1 MMPLPLRLLKR
12 LDGKLPEN
20 AEPPGAMD
28 DADLI
33 LVGGGLAN
41 GLIAWRLQQLRP
53 DMRVLVLE
61 SGDTLGGNH
70 TWSFHEGDLTPVQR
84 AWLAPLV
91 AHRWNSYSVAFPGR
105 SRSLAGGYASVTS
118 SRFDA
123 VLRAALAAQVRLAT
137 PVASLSARTVTL
149 TNGRMLRASAVID
162 GRGLR
167 PSRHLSLGYQKFV
180 GQELRLAGAHGLAQ
194 PVLMDATVRQH
205 DGYRFVY
212 VLPLS
217 ADTLLV
223 EDTYYADDDK
233 IDTSRLRMRIADY
246 VKARGWTVAQVLREE
261 RGVLP
266 ITLAGNVNA
275 FWDERQGIARAG
287 LAAGLFHSTTGY
299 SRPSAVHLAELI
311 AALPDLS
318 SAPLFKAIR
327 THAMAQW
334 KAQGFFRLLN
344 RMLFRAAAPDQRW
357 RVMQRFY
364 GLPAPLIA
372 RFYAARLGLLDKAR
386 ILAGKP
392 PVPVGAAW
400 RAGWASG
407 SDLDIGK
414 KQKQIESTS

>member
-1 MMPLPLRLLKR
+1 MTPLPLRLLRR
-12 LDGKLPEN
+12 LDCKLPDN
-20 AEPPGAMD
+20 AAPLAAVD

-41 GLIAWRLQQLRP
+41 GLIAWRLQQTRP
-53 DMRVLVLE
+53 EVRVLMLE
-61 SGDTLGGNH
+61 SGPTLGGNH
-70 TWSFHEGDLTPVQR
+70 TWSFHKGDLTAGQH

-91 AHRWNSYSVAFPGR
+91 AHRWDGYNVAFPGR
-105 SRSLAGGYASVTS
+105 SRSLAGGYASITS

-123 VLRAALAAQVRLAT
+123 VLQAALPSQVRLAT

-149 TNGRMLRASAVID
+149 TDGRLLRAGAVID

-167 PSRHLSLGYQKFV
+167 PSRHLTLGLQKFV
-180 GQELRLAGAHGLAQ
+180 GQELQLTRPHGLTQ
-194 PVLMDATVRQH
+194 PMLMDATVDQH

-212 VLPLS
+212 LLPLS
-217 ADTLLV
+217 DDTLLV
-223 EDTYYADDDK
+223 EDTYYSDNEKMDVV
-233 IDTSRLRMRIADY
+233 RLRERIAAY
-246 VKARGWTVAQVLREE
+246 VAARGWVVAKMLREE
-261 RGVLP
+261 HGVLP

-275 FWDERQGIARAG
+275 FWEETQGIARAG

-299 SRPSAVHLAELI
+299 SLPSAVQLAEMI
-311 AALPDLS
+311 AVLPDIS
-318 SAPLFKAIR
+318 SAPLFEAIR
-327 THAMAQW
+327 QHAAAQW

-364 GLPAPLIA
+364 GLPAPLIE
-372 RFYAARLGLLDKAR
+372 RFYAARLGVLDKAR

-400 RAGWASG
+400 RAAWSTGADAG
-407 SDLDIGK
+407 SRPCRPF
-414 KQKQIESTS
+414 ERTS